1 MITDNGRKRSVLV
14 LNFNSIFSLVYKSFN
29 FLASV
34 MSAFYEF
41 WRIYQSR
48 GEIEASNRGCS
59 VVLQYI
65 TLQGKREIL
74 KEKGLT

>member
-1 MITDNGRKRSVLV
+1 
-14 LNFNSIFSLVYKSFN
+14 
-29 FLASV
+29 

-65 TLQGKREIL
+65 TLQGKEEIL
-74 KEKGLT
+74 KEKGPN